1 MQNSF
6 GCCPGYIGAANGV
19 GVLHI
24 QQNVCDATPD
34 VPSVSHFAVAADNR
48 SLFNVVPPSEQELVD
63 ALLLGAHVDY
73 QNSSECFRVLVT
85 QNNVILRDAIGHRQ
99 QLLSGRVRASEES
112 SRASSGCSSL
122 VSSEGST
129 PSSGVGS
136 SKRARVSPPRNFEC
150 PICHQFF
157 NEKDFDR
164 HISSWIA
171 KCRTGANVVKAGH
184 CAGIRDL
191 SHPLLDH
198 FDGESLDER
207 VTQLVL
213 DVRSLMHPGAYD
225 AMSAQGSGRHVD
237 VAKRFAQYLNQQ

>member
-1 MQNSF
+1 MN
-6 GCCPGYIGAANGV
+6 
-19 GVLHI
+19 
-24 QQNVCDATPD
+24 
-34 VPSVSHFAVAADNR
+34 
-48 SLFNVVPPSEQELVD
+48 SEQCAELSRRLKVMDCGEAPGSGPVEPDLAVD
-63 ALLLGAHVDY
+63 SVLPSSPSIVEMEAALQSDVASMSNEDCLRA
-73 QNSSECFRVLVT
+73 LVM
-85 QNNVILRDAIGHRQ
+85 QNNVLIRDAIWRRRHFAIADSSSYTGQSGSLRSS
-99 QLLSGRVRASEES
+99 LTTTGTSSGRV
-112 SRASSGCSSL
+112 SSGD
-122 VSSEGST
+122 
-129 PSSGVGS
+129 SGG
-136 SKRARVSPPRNFEC
+136 VSPIRKRRSPPKVFVC
-150 PICHQFF
+150 PVCQKHL